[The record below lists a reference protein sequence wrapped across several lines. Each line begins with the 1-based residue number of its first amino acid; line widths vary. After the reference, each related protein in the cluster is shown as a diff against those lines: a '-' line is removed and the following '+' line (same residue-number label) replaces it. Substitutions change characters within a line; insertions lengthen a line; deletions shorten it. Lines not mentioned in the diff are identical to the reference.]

1 MAAIFQAF
9 SENRRQFM
17 QNANPTLNNIKT
29 AQTIENLISENH
41 FTTTDDNRSNLH
53 EPSRLLGKDH
63 LDLNNTGEWGGKA
76 LQNGIQYFVRENA
89 NSINMDEVVNV
100 LSDEEILQVYHFS
113 LEKLKA
119 LYKDHFLHS
128 DDCKHL
134 ILELNNSIIEFRFL
148 QMAGFINPN

>member
-29 AQTIENLISENH
+29 AQSIENLISENH
-41 FTTTDDNRSNLH
+41 FTSTDDNRSNLH
-53 EPSRLLGKDH
+53 EPSRLLGKDN

-89 NSINMDEVVNV
+89 NSINMDEIVNV
-100 LSDEEILQVYHFS
+100 LTDEEI
-113 LEKLKA
+113 
-119 LYKDHFLHS
+119 
-128 DDCKHL
+128 
-134 ILELNNSIIEFRFL
+134 
-148 QMAGFINPN
+148 